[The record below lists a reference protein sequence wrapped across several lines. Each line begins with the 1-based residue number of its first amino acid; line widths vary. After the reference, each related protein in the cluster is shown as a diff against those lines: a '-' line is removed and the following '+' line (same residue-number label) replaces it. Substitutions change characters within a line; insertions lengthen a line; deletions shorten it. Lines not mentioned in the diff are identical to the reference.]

1 MPTVLDRFIQ
11 QALLQVLPQERER
24 RGHRFV
30 RDADDGNI
38 HVKSARAGQRVLA
51 SVTRVLTRRLK
62 VTGKA
67 AKRAVDRPW
76 RRTFLGVTF
85 TGRRPNR
92 RRVRGKAL
100 QARQHA
106 VRQRTQRTR
115 GVSLGR
121 VAGNLRRD
129 LDGRYASFGFAEA
142 PSSFKALDSW
152 IRRWKHRERMRR
164 LHGIPH
170 RRHVHR

>member
-1 MPTVLDRFIQ
+1 
-11 QALLQVLPQERER
+11 
-24 RGHRFV
+24 V

-38 HVKSARAGQRVLA
+38 YVKSARAGQRVLA

-62 VTGKA
+62 VTVKA

-76 RRTFLGVTF
+76 RRTFLGFTF

-100 QARQHA
+100 QACQHA

-121 VAGNLRRD
+121 VAGDLRRY
-129 LDGRYASFGFAEA
+129 LDGWYASFGVAEA

-152 IRRWKHRERMRR
+152 IRVGCAVTSGSRGGGAGTGNGVAVGSAETWPGIRSRR
-164 LHGIPH
+164 PTGHGA
-170 RRHVHR
+170 